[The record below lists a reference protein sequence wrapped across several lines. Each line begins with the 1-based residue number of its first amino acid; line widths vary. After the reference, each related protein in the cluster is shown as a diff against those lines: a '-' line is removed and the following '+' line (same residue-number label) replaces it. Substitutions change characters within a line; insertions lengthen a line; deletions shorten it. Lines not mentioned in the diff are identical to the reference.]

1 MRVQISTLS
10 VVVTQA
16 DSRAKCNIGRYIGHS
31 LGVEG
36 RLELRGHESISIA
49 RVDEADEVDGEH
61 GHVEGHWD
69 DDETED
75 PREEVLE
82 PNADGD
88 IACIAQE
95 NPELEGGQA
104 ADPGNGEEANPFDRN
119 SSSQTDTSGRQ
130 PEPPRRPEGI
140 LWAKLIL
147 IDEGSPAER
156 RQRRENDERTVEQNQ
171 ATLRDQPILEH
182 HQRSAQRRSESLT
195 PRSLQRQKHRRHSQD
210 ATDRGQQPHGHK
222 RHTRLQVIL
231 PDILEV
237 EIPIEPRQ
245 PPGQCDQELRQWGVH
260 VHEEFA
266 LDVLGREA
274 AEVDLVEDD
283 GGGLVDAEEADEEGE
298 GGDGGEGLPVAG
310 GEGEDVVVADA
321 GGGVVVGGVGRF
333 LR

>member
-36 RLELRGHESISIA
+36 RLELGRHEAVSVT

-95 NPELEGGQA
+95 NPELECGQA

-119 SSSQTDTSGRQ
+119 SGTETDTSGCQ
-130 PEPPRRPEGI
+130 PEPPRRPERI
-140 LWAKLIL
+140 LRSKLIL
-147 IDEGSPAER
+147 IDERSPAER

-182 HQRSAQRRSESLT
+182 HQRSAQRSGESLT
-195 PRSLQRQKHRRHSQD
+195 PRGLQREKHRRHSQD

-222 RHTRLQVIL
+222 GYTRLQVIL

-237 EIPIEPRQ
+237 EIPIKPRQ
-245 PPGQCDQELRQWGVH
+245 PPGQCDQEFRQGGCTSMKNLPLMY
-260 VHEEFA
+260 
-266 LDVLGREA
+266 LDA
-274 AEVDLVEDD
+274 KPPKWTSSKTT
-283 GGGLVDAEEADEEGE
+283 EEGW
-298 GGDGGEGLPVAG
+298 
-310 GEGEDVVVADA
+310 
-321 GGGVVVGGVGRF
+321 
-333 LR
+333 